1 MSVYWKIDEGHVDSA
16 EFFGALFD
24 LCPEAT
30 TFYAEGCAMAED
42 VIECNLRHAQ
52 PGNYLPGA
60 NTIWPASK
68 KFRCHFDSE
77 LLGDLFALSNSLAE
91 PELLDHLFI
100 YAGSEPLLQWNDA
113 FGNAMLL
120 SNSLPE
126 ERTAAFSNRLHLP
139 YAKASYG

>member
-1 MSVYWKIDEGHVDSA
+1 MSGHWEIDEGHVDSA

-30 TFYAEGCAMAED
+30 TLYAEGCAMADD
-42 VIECNLRHAQ
+42 VMDCYLLHAQ
-52 PGNYLPGA
+52 PGEFLPGA
-60 NTIWPASK
+60 NTIWPISK
-68 KFRCHFDSE
+68 KFRCQFDSK
-77 LLGDLFALSNSLAE
+77 LLGDLVALSNRHAE

-100 YAGSEPLLQWNDA
+100 YAGAEPLLQWHDA

-126 ERTAAFSNRLHLP
+126 ARIASFANRLHLP